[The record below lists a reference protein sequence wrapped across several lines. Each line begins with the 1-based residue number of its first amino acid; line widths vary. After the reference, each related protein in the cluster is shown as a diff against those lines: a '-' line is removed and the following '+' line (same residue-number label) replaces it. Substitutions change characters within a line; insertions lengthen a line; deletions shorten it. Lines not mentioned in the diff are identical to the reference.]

1 MKRAIDDDIEDYFAM
16 QERKTAKTPHAADP
30 GQTRATPARRP
41 PPAPSIEEPKIDIT
55 VEESAGEFGPDTIV
69 EKINAFW
76 KR

>member
-16 QERKTAKTPHAADP
+16 QERKTAK
-30 GQTRATPARRP
+30 GSPAPRP
-41 PPAPSIEEPKIDIT
+41 PPPVPTVEEPKIDIT

-69 EKINAFW
+69 EKINQFW

>member
-16 QERKTAKTPHAADP
+16 QERKTAKGKAVPPAAP
-30 GQTRATPARRP
+30 RP
-41 PPAPSIEEPKIDIT
+41 PDPTIEEPKIDIT

-69 EKINAFW
+69 EKINQFW